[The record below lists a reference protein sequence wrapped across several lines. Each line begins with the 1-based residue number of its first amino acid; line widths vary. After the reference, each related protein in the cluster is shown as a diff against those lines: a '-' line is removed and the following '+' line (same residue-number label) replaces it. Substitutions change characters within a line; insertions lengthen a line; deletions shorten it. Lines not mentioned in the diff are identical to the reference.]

1 MYAKSTSAR
10 LIFAVA
16 SVLSTLSTLGSVLAL
31 ADHYSEAPQL
41 AMARPVSIAQR

>member
-16 SVLSTLSTLGSVLAL
+16 SVLSTLFTLGSVLAL
-31 ADHYSEAPQL
+31 ADHYSETPQL